1 MPSFP
6 DKIKIVLPKLLFTP
20 QHAFD
25 DESLS
30 IRVTKIYMNIKNK
43 LPPPSITFPS
53 HHSYTAPFV
62 QAVFPVNSV
71 DLFER
76 RQCGFVRKSTMWIC
90 EEVNNVDLF
99 GSQQCGF
106 VRKAA
111 FQICEEGRIADLRGR
126 QRPNIPSQNT
136 LTFTATEQ
144 PIHKCWKTV
153 FKKNGV
159 KKRYNAL
166 TSLNL
171 GEGPAKKTPFL
182 SFFLMRS

>member
-76 RQCGFVRKSTMWIC
+76 RQCGFVWKSTM
-90 EEVNNVDLF
+90 
-99 GSQQCGF
+99 
-106 VRKAA
+106 R
-111 FQICEEGRIADLRGR
+111 ICEEGSIADLRGR
-126 QRPNIPSQNT
+126 QRPNIPCQNS
-136 LTFTATEQ
+136 LTFTAIEQ
-144 PIHKCWKTV
+144 PNHKCWKAV
-153 FKKNGV
+153 FKKNGA
-159 KKRYNAL
+159 KERYNAL
-166 TSLNL
+166 TGLNL
-171 GEGPAKKTPFL
+171 GEGTAKKTPFL
-182 SFFLMRS
+182 SFF

>member
-71 DLFER
+71 NLFER
-76 RQCGFVRKSTMWIC
+76 RQCGFVWKSTM
-90 EEVNNVDLF
+90 
-99 GSQQCGF
+99 
-106 VRKAA
+106 R
-111 FQICEEGRIADLRGR
+111 ICEEGSIADLRGR
-126 QRPNIPSQNT
+126 QRPNIPCQNP
-136 LTFTATEQ
+136 LTFTARLLNWE
-144 PIHKCWKTV
+144 
-153 FKKNGV
+153 KK
-159 KKRYNAL
+159 KYNAL
-166 TSLNL
+166 TRLNI
-171 GEGPAKKTPFL
+171 GKGTTKKTLFL
-182 SFFLMRS
+182 SFF

>member
-76 RQCGFVRKSTMWIC
+76 PQCGFVWKSTMWIC
-90 EEVNNVDLF
+90 EE
-99 GSQQCGF
+99 GS
-106 VRKAA
+106 
-111 FQICEEGRIADLRGR
+111 ISDLRGR
-126 QRPNIPSQNT
+126 QNRGFARKAESRICEEGSGQISLVRIPLHSQPLNSQTTNVGKLFSRKTGRKRDTT
-136 LTFTATEQ
+136 L
-144 PIHKCWKTV
+144 
-153 FKKNGV
+153 
-159 KKRYNAL
+159 
-166 TSLNL
+166 
-171 GEGPAKKTPFL
+171 
-182 SFFLMRS
+182 